1 VVDGGA
7 GKPDWGVKEGLSQT
21 SVMNRCVQN
30 NSGSYRKV
38 FQYNNEKKKEIKEF
52 SMSTDQ

>member
-21 SVMNRCVQN
+21 SEMNRCVQN
-30 NSGSYRKV
+30 NSGSYRK
-38 FQYNNEKKKEIKEF
+38 YEKKKNFPCLQISK
-52 SMSTDQ
+52 

>member
-38 FQYNNEKKKEIKEF
+38 FQYNNEKKK
-52 SMSTDQ
+52 